1 MDMIDLRIEND
12 DLVLNSNGEPE
23 LVTGVECIA
32 QDLVHMLREKGYAFS
47 LIGERNQVNINTVCL
62 GIEIEMENDS
72 RIYPGTAN
80 AELIGGELICTARTL
95 DNESVK
101 VSL

>member
-1 MDMIDLRIEND
+1 MIDLRIEND
-12 DLVLNSNGEPE
+12 GLVLNSNGEPE

-47 LIGERNQVNINTVCL
+47 LIGERNELNISDVCKN
-62 GIEIEMENDS
+62 IEIEVENDS
-72 RIYPGTAN
+72 RIYPGTAS
-80 AELIGGELICTARTL
+80 AELVNEDLVCTARTL
-95 DNESVK
+95 DNEIVV